1 MPGPLRG
8 PSDQRM
14 AQQAVPE
21 EPWYIQEARCDRS
34 SGEGESHQEPRLLEK
49 FLGMEPGKRRLP
61 SQQGVGCGRTHEER
75 HRREKTERRAHAQ
88 HKQMAEQR
96 RMPRPRAWWR
106 QGCHK
111 ETIICSEH
119 EVLVGS
125 QGHAQKAPGGRAWA
139 ERMRVC
145 VTGKDKVSRNFKKTP
160 ESF

>member
-1 MPGPLRG
+1 MGQVTREWHSRQCPRSLGTYRKPGVTGAQRRRSHTKSPGFWKSSWGWSLERG
-8 PSDQRM
+8 YCNPSRVWGVVGSM
-14 AQQAVPE
+14 RRGTE
-21 EPWYIQEARCDRS
+21 E
-34 SGEGESHQEPRLLEK
+34 K
-49 FLGMEPGKRRLP
+49 
-61 SQQGVGCGRTHEER
+61 
-75 HRREKTERRAHAQ
+75 KTERHAHAQ

-106 QGCHK
+106 QGCHM
-111 ETIICSEH
+111 ETINCPEH
-119 EVLVGS
+119 EVLFGS